1 MSAVVSFVQDV
12 VGGAAD
18 IVGDVI
24 EGVGDIVED
33 VGEAVGDAGSWI
45 DDNVLQP
52 MLDDPVKTVATI
64 AAVATGQAHLIPY
77 INAADVA
84 AKGGD
89 LEDIGKAY
97 VVSTVAQ
104 GAGKMV
110 AAEVAQMAA
119 PAAVA
124 AEYGI
129 DAASQQAAM
138 LAAQE
143 AGFNTATNIAATTA
157 GGAAGGA
164 TSALLTGGD
173 PLTAA
178 VMGGTSGAIGA
189 GTRGLAENVFG
200 TDATNT
206 AVGRVGTNLAT
217 QAAKQAVLP
226 IVAEAVMDP
235 PDRQPRQRTAGTGTG
250 TGAGTAGG
258 PGELAG
264 SNYEM
269 KKYVNNEGSVLYIN
283 FKDGE
288 PQQIIPPGYRE
299 EKMGELNIASATT
312 PQLEPTTPYEMS
324 AAKGGLASKK
334 RKTVVKSKKGLAVKK
349 K

>member
-1 MSAVVSFVQDV
+1 MSAVVSFVSDV
-12 VGGAAD
+12 VEGAAD
-18 IVGDVI
+18 IVGDVV

-33 VGEAVGDAGSWI
+33 VGDAIGDAGSWI

-52 MLDDPVKTVATI
+52 MLDDPVKTVATV
-64 AAVATGQAHLIPY
+64 AAIATGQPQLIPY
-77 INAADVA
+77 INAASVA

-104 GAGKMV
+104 GAGKMA
-110 AAEVAQMAA
+110 AAEVAKLAA

-129 DAASQQAAM
+129 DAAGQQAAM

-143 AGFNTATNIAATTA
+143 AGFNTATNVAASTA
-157 GGAAGGA
+157 GGAVGGA

-189 GTRGLAENVFG
+189 GTRAGIEKTFG
-200 TDATNT
+200 TE
-206 AVGRVGTNLAT
+206 AVTSPIGRVGTAVAT
-217 QAAKQAVLP
+217 DVAKQAILP
-226 IVAEAVMDP
+226 TVAEAIIDR
-235 PDRQPRQRTAGTGTG
+235 PDRPTPQRSGSGTGQQTPAAGT
-250 TGAGTAGG
+250 
-258 PGELAG
+258 GELAG
-264 SNYEM
+264 SNYEL
-269 KKYVNNEGSVLYIN
+269 KKYINDEGGVLYIN

-288 PQQIIPPGYRE
+288 PQQTIPPGYRE
-299 EKMGELNIASATT
+299 EKIGDINVASSTT
-312 PQLEPTTPYEMS
+312 PQLEPTTPYEMP

>member
-1 MSAVVSFVQDV
+1 MSAVVSFVSDV
-12 VGGAAD
+12 IEGAAD
-18 IVGDVI
+18 IVGDVV

-33 VGEAVGDAGSWI
+33 VGEAVSDAGSWI

-52 MLDDPVKTVATI
+52 MLDDPVKTVATV
-64 AAVATGQAHLIPY
+64 AAIATGQPQLIPY
-77 INAADVA
+77 INAASVA

-104 GAGKMV
+104 GAGKMA
-110 AAEVAQMAA
+110 AAEVARMAA

-129 DAASQQAAM
+129 DAAGQQAAM

-143 AGFNTATNIAATTA
+143 AGFNTATNVAASTA
-157 GGAAGGA
+157 GGAVGGA

-178 VMGGTSGAIGA
+178 VMGGTSGAIGS
-189 GTRGLAENVFG
+189 GTRAGIEKTFG
-200 TDATNT
+200 TE
-206 AVGRVGTNLAT
+206 AVTSPIGRVGTAAAT
-217 QAAKQAVLP
+217 DVAKQAILP
-226 IVAEAVMDP
+226 TVAEAIIDR
-235 PDRQPRQRTAGTGTG
+235 PDRPTPQRSSAGTGQQ
-250 TGAGTAGG
+250 TGAAGT
-258 PGELAG
+258 GELAG
-264 SNYEM
+264 SNYEL
-269 KKYVNNEGSVLYIN
+269 KKYVNDDGGVLYIN

-288 PQQIIPPGYRE
+288 PQQTIPPGYRE
-299 EKMGELNIASATT
+299 EKIGELNIASSTI
-312 PQLEPTTPYEMS
+312 PQLEPTTPYEMP

>member
-1 MSAVVSFVQDV
+1 MSAVVSFVSDV
-12 VGGAAD
+12 IEGAAN

-33 VGEAVGDAGSWI
+33 VGDAIGDAGSWI

-52 MLDDPVKTVATI
+52 MLDDPVKTVATV
-64 AAVATGQAHLIPY
+64 AAIATGQPQLIPY
-77 INAADVA
+77 INAASVA

-104 GAGKMV
+104 GAGKMA
-110 AAEVAQMAA
+110 AAEVAKLAA

-129 DAASQQAAM
+129 DAAGQQAAM

-143 AGFNTATNIAATTA
+143 AGFNTATNVAASTA
-157 GGAAGGA
+157 GGAVGGA

-189 GTRGLAENVFG
+189 GTRAGIEKTFG
-200 TDATNT
+200 TEAVTSP
-206 AVGRVGTNLAT
+206 VGRVGTAVAT
-217 QAAKQAVLP
+217 DVARQAILP
-226 IVAEAVMDP
+226 IVAEAVID
-235 PDRQPRQRTAGTGTG
+235 QPSRPSQQQMSGTGGVQPLGMG
-250 TGAGTAGG
+250 TGETA
-258 PGELAG
+258 A

-269 KKYVNNEGSVLYIN
+269 KKYVNDEGSVLYIN
-283 FKDGE
+283 FRDGE

-299 EKMGELNIASATT
+299 EKAGELNIASATT
-312 PQLEPTTPYEMS
+312 PQLDPTTPYQMP

-334 RKTVVKSKKGLAVKK
+334 SKNVVKSKKGLAVKK

>member
-1 MSAVVSFVQDV
+1 MSAVVSFVEDV

-18 IVGDVI
+18 IVGDVV

-64 AAVATGQAHLIPY
+64 AAVATGNPQLIPY

-97 VVSTVAQ
+97 IVSTVAQ
-104 GAGKMV
+104 GAGKMA
-110 AAEVAQMAA
+110 AAEVAQAA
-119 PAAVA
+119 AGVQ
-124 AEYGI
+124 YGI

-143 AGFNTATNIAATTA
+143 AGMNTFVDFAATTGGSA
-157 GGAAGGA
+157 AGAATGA
-164 TSALLTGGD
+164 ALSGGD
-173 PLTAA
+173 PIAA
-178 VMGGTSGAIGA
+178 AILGGTSGAVGA
-189 GTRGLAENVFG
+189 GTRYGAEELLGSDISQSTAGKIGTQLAG
-200 TDATNT
+200 
-206 AVGRVGTNLAT
+206 
-217 QAAKQAVLP
+217 QAIKAEVLP
-226 IVAEAVMDP
+226 TVAKAVIDP
-235 PDRQPRQRTAGTGTG
+235 PDRQPRTQTAGTGTR
-250 TGAGTAGG
+250 AGTAGS
-258 PGELAG
+258 PGQLAG

-269 KKYVNNEGSVLYIN
+269 KKYVNDEGSVLYIN

-288 PQQIIPPGYRE
+288 PQQIIPPGFRE

-312 PQLEPTTPYEMS
+312 PQLEPTTPYDMS